1 MPLVL
6 GAALLV
12 LLCAGVAEVGE
23 MRGEQQANIN
33 ASATTGESQASTD
46 ESASSEQEQAEPPLS
61 STEGVGAAASTDS
74 QTALPLDPS
83 KVTAPPQV
91 RETALDVVASAAAE
105 LERYRSLENVVL
117 VRAGWLDLLGNT
129 WGCVVSGPGWVE
141 LCVVSE
147 LEPDTS
153 QVKIVRMEAEQW
165 GRAYADG

>member
-23 MRGEQQANIN
+23 MRGEQQADIN
-33 ASATTGESQASTD
+33 ASATTGETQ
-46 ESASSEQEQAEPPLS
+46 
-61 STEGVGAAASTDS
+61 ASTDS

>member
-6 GAALLV
+6 GAVLLV

-46 ESASSEQEQAEPPLS
+46 
-61 STEGVGAAASTDS
+61 S

-83 KVTAPPQV
+83 EVTAPPQV

-153 QVKIVRMEAEQW
+153 QVKIVRMEAKQW

>member
-6 GAALLV
+6 GAVLLV

-23 MRGEQQANIN
+23 MRGEQQADIN
-33 ASATTGESQASTD
+33 ASATTGVPQASTG
-46 ESASSEQEQAEPPLS
+46 EPQ
-61 STEGVGAAASTDS
+61 ASTDS